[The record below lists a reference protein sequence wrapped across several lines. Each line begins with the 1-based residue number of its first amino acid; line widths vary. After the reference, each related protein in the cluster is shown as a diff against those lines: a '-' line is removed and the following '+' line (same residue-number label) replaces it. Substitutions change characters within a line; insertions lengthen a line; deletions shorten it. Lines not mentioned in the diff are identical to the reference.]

1 MHRIVRTILLILPL
15 SIVAAAIGMWIYNT
29 FRTPPAPPPPEV
41 QVQTKTIDGI
51 TFEAEY
57 ETTEGVKIALQ
68 ASVNDVVFT
77 RRGDILHYFHGLLT
91 INDISLPD
99 VKPGDTVRWNLSGP
113 VLYNRKPQEPHP
125 LQPAAIDASSFD
137 ATWDPQP
144 SSSPR
149 DTLSLAWVGT
159 SRLLVVGHGDGV
171 VRVWD
176 ADQKIVVRSMTPDPP
191 KKNDRG
197 NFGLRIAV
205 SPNGKQI
212 AATNM
217 FGDEVTLWDQEKATK
232 TASLTSDPKGN
243 VRQVAFASDTAIVEA
258 RGGKLRF
265 RPLDA
270 NPAREIGTFHEQMEP
285 SFTVNAKAGLVA
297 WHDGKALRFGPFDAV
312 PFEKKVVS
320 AGCLAFNADGSQLA
334 EYDGNNR
341 LSLYDTKTGN
351 ETRRLRWRG
360 ALGSA
365 DGINALAFSPDGRTL
380 AVGSS
385 DSIRLYDVPT
395 GRERGG
401 LASPWVRDLAYSAD
415 GRTLA
420 AALRKQ
426 PGLRLWNTADLVVKK
441 EP

>member
-1 MHRIVRTILLILPL
+1 MPRIVRIILTVIPLTIVI
-15 SIVAAAIGMWIYNT
+15 AAIGVWIYNT
-29 FRTPPAPPPPEV
+29 FRPPAGPTSPEV

-57 ETTEGVKIALQ
+57 ETTEAVKITLQ
-68 ASVNDVVFT
+68 ASTHDVVFS
-77 RRGDILHYFHGLLT
+77 RRGDILNYLHGLLT
-91 INDISLPD
+91 INDIGLPD

-113 VLYNRKPQEPHP
+113 VLYNGKPQEPHP
-125 LQPAAIDASSFD
+125 LQPTAIEAPSFD

-149 DTLSLAWVGT
+149 DTLSLAWAGT

-171 VRVWD
+171 IRVWD
-176 ADQKIVVRSMTPDPP
+176 ADQKIVLRSMTPDPP

-217 FGDEVTLWDQEKATK
+217 FGDEVTLWDQDKATK
-232 TASLTSDPKGN
+232 TASLTGDPKGN
-243 VRQVAFASDTAIVEA
+243 VRQVEYASDDTLVEA
-258 RGGKLRF
+258 RGGNLILRS
-265 RPLDA
+265 LDKK
-270 NPAREIGTFHEQMEP
+270 PTREIGTFHEQMEP
-285 SFTVNAKAGLVA
+285 SFTVNAKARLIA
-297 WHDGKALRFGPFDAV
+297 WHDGKKLHFGPVDAAS
-312 PFEKKVVS
+312 FEKNVAS
-320 AGCLAFNADGSQLA
+320 AGCLAFNADGTVLA

-360 ALGSA
+360 TLGAA
-365 DGINALAFSPDGRTL
+365 DGINALAFAPDGLTL

-385 DSIRLYDVPT
+385 DSIRFYDVPT

-441 EP
+441 DP